1 MDLLLSPPP
10 LALFVR
16 LLQVVSLGEACTG
29 KSCLIK
35 RYCEK
40 KFVSKYI
47 STIGVDFGVRSVRH
61 SGTELKVNLWDLAG
75 AGDLFDVRKEFHA
88 NAQGVML
95 VYDVHDAA
103 SFSALPRWMEEHRSQ
118 GGAPLVVVLC
128 ANKCDAPEAGSVG
141 SAAPPPRRAVSEA
154 EGRAYAASNGFV
166 YMETSAKSGQNVD
179 QLFEAIF
186 KGIAEKTPWG

>member
-1 MDLLLSPPP
+1 M
-10 LALFVR
+10 
-16 LLQVVSLGEACTG
+16 SLGEACTG

-61 SGTELKVNLWDLAG
+61 AGTELKVNLWDLAG
-75 AGDLFDVRKEFHA
+75 AGELFDVRKEFHA

-103 SFSALPRWMEEHRSQ
+103 SFAALPRWMEEHRAQ
-118 GGAPLVVVLC
+118 GGSPLVVVLC
-128 ANKCDAPEAGSVG
+128 ANKCDAPEAGTPVP
-141 SAAPPPRRAVSEA
+141 ARRAVSEA
-154 EGRAYAASNGFV
+154 EGRAYAGSNGFV